1 MKITGRLML
10 KKFIISFM
18 FATASISTNVSF
30 AGGLIFDPTD
40 TCVQQDKEVEYF
52 NSPEMIFWASG
63 YIAGRTGLS
72 ESIHELG
79 LNELDSEL
87 GDLCEQFPNSN
98 HIALIEKYI
107 QIHSND
113 LGSANQGKKM
123 LEDFIASDQSLADFF
138 ASLQPSS
145 FHISAVYKEPLAT
158 NLTSLYE
165 KMYASMED
173 LKLDPEYVSVIVQF
187 STTQRLAND
196 ELELSKFPGGY
207 AKVKDYFIFD
217 YPIASFEFVKAGETS
232 GLRFTGLIF
241 VGNKWVLMPKPWRG
255 LK

>member
-1 MKITGRLML
+1 ML

-40 TCVQQDKEVEYF
+40 ICEQLDKEIEYY
-52 NSPEMIFWASG
+52 NSTEIIFWASG
-63 YIAGRTGLS
+63 YIAGKTGLS
-72 ESIHELG
+72 ESMHELG
-79 LNELDSEL
+79 MNNLASEL
-87 GDLCEQFPNSN
+87 SDLCEQSPNSSYV
-98 HIALIEKYI
+98 ALIEKYI

-113 LGSANQGKKM
+113 LGTANQGKKM
-123 LEDFIASDQSLADFF
+123 LKDFIASDQSLADFF
-138 ASLQPSS
+138 ASLQPSPS
-145 FHISAVYKEPLAT
+145 NIHAVYKEPLAT
-158 NLTSLYE
+158 NLTALYE

-217 YPIASFEFVKAGETS
+217 YPIANFEFVKAGETS

-241 VGNKWVLMPKPWRG
+241 VGNRWVLMPKPWRG